1 MSHIRKR
8 IRDAVV
14 TALTGLTTTGTRV
27 YKSRVYPLESGKLP
41 GLCIY
46 TKSEE
51 ISTTTINRPRTQIR
65 TLEVVVEGY
74 VMANSA
80 FDDTIDQISVEVEEA
95 LYTNALLGGLAKE
108 TNILSFDADYSGEGE
123 KVVGVG
129 RWTVNVVYTDK
140 ENDVETVA

>member
-1 MSHIRKR
+1 MSHLRKQ

-27 YKSRVYPLESGKLP
+27 YKSRVYPLETGKLP

-65 TLEVVVEGY
+65 NLEVIVEAY
-74 VMANSA
+74 VMVNTN
-80 FDDTIDQISVEVEEA
+80 FDDTIDTISVQVEEA
-95 LYTNALLGGLAKE
+95 LYNNALLGGLAKE
-108 TNILSFDADYSGEGE
+108 LNILSFDADYSGEGE

-129 RWTVNVVYTDK
+129 RWTVNVIYTDK

>member
-1 MSHIRKR
+1 MSHLRKQ

-14 TALTGLTTTGTRV
+14 TALTGLTTTSTRV
-27 YKSRVYPLESGKLP
+27 YKSRVYPLETGKLP

-65 TLEVVVEGY
+65 TLEVIVEAY
-74 VMANSA
+74 VMVNTN
-80 FDDTIDQISVEVEEA
+80 FDDTIDTISVEVEEA
-95 LYTNALLGGLAKE
+95 LYTNALLGGLSKE
-108 TNILSFDADYSGEGE
+108 LNILSFDADYSGEGE

-129 RWTVNVVYTDK
+129 RWTVNVIYTDK

>member
-1 MSHIRKR
+1 MSHLRKQ

-14 TALTGLTTTGTRV
+14 TALTGLTTTGARV

-65 TLEVVVEGY
+65 TLEVIVEAY
-74 VMANSA
+74 VMVNTN
-80 FDDTIDQISVEVEEA
+80 FDDTIDTISVQVEEA

-108 TNILSFDADYSGEGE
+108 LNILSFDADYSGEGE

-129 RWTVNVVYTDK
+129 RWTVNVIYTDK

>member
-1 MSHIRKR
+1 MSHLRKQ

-27 YKSRVYPLESGKLP
+27 YKSRVYPLETGKLP

-65 TLEVVVEGY
+65 TLEVIVEAY
-74 VMANSA
+74 VMVNTN
-80 FDDTIDQISVEVEEA
+80 FDDTIDTISVEVEEA
-95 LYTNALLGGLAKE
+95 LYTNALLGGLSKE
-108 TNILSFDADYSGEGE
+108 LNILSFDADYSGEGE

-129 RWTVNVVYTDK
+129 RWTVNVIYTDK

>member
-46 TKSEE
+46 TKSED

-65 TLEVVVEGY
+65 TLEVVIEGY

-129 RWTVNVVYTDK
+129 RWTVNVIYTDK